1 MLSLVQT
8 SQNRYDE
15 LVRFVKSLNA
25 QQNIAFDEIQL
36 IFIDQGENNDVFE
49 ELNPSILFC
58 YVKYHQCSL
67 SHARNIGLQYVKGEY
82 VAFPDDDCW
91 YEPDTLHKA
100 LAYLKA
106 GKYQGVTGKGTDAKG
121 NLTSIFPEN
130 AAELTTT
137 NRCAAISYTLFF
149 KFDKTMRFDEDM
161 GVGSPYNIGAGE
173 ETDYL
178 LALMEQKQ
186 YRVYYDPTISI
197 HHPTNNIPDKQA
209 ILRKTYSYARGAG
222 YLMQKHR
229 FPFASKF
236 RQFVRPF
243 GGIFVHLLKM
253 DMFGAEKSF
262 LILKGRIEG
271 YNWKKH
277 DTTGG

>member
-36 IFIDQGENNDVFE
+36 IFIDQGENKDVFE
-49 ELNPSILFC
+49 ELNHSILFC

-91 YEPDTLHKA
+91 YEPDTLYKA

-236 RQFVRPF
+236 KQFVRPF

-253 DMFGAEKSF
+253 DMFGAKKSF